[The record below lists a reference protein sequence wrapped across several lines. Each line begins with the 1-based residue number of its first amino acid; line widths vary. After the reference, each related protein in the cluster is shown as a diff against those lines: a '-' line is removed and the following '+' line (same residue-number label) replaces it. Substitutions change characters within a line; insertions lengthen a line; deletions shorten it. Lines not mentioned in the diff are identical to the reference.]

1 MIPSQQSD
9 KATAM
14 KKIFPVS
21 VHGGHSGQFCHHAT
35 DMLEEIIELYIEKG
49 FPWVGI
55 TEHAPGIS
63 LELLY
68 PDQKAAGL
76 TPEFLLE
83 RFDRYMKECRR
94 LQEKYRDRIE
104 IFAAMESETYSGYR
118 EFMPYLI
125 ETFRPD
131 YVVGS
136 VHFVD
141 DMGFDYSRE
150 QYDQTAAAVGGK
162 DELYCRYFD
171 LQYEMIEL
179 LQPSVV
185 GHFDLVRIFDPDYK
199 TRIEKTKIME
209 RIKRN
214 LALIKEL
221 DLIMDFNLRS
231 LLKGADEP
239 YISRVILE
247 MAAKMEIAVVPGDD
261 SHGLANIGVNMDQ
274 GIAILAKMGFATD
287 WPKPRRIVY

>member
-1 MIPSQQSD
+1 
-9 KATAM
+9 M
-14 KKIFPVS
+14 KNISPVS

-35 DMLEEIIELYIEKG
+35 DSLEEIIESYIAKG

-63 LELLY
+63 MELLY
-68 PDQKAAGL
+68 PDQRAAGL
-76 TPEFLLE
+76 TPEFLLR
-83 RFDRYMKECRR
+83 RFAGYMQECRR
-94 LQEKYRDRIE
+94 LQKKYRADIE
-104 IFAAMESETYSGYR
+104 IFAAMESETYSGYTH
-118 EFMPYLI
+118 FMPYLI

-131 YVVGS
+131 YIVGS

-150 QYDQTAAAVGGK
+150 QYEETAEAAGGK
-162 DELYCRYFD
+162 DALYCRYFD
-171 LQYEMIEL
+171 QQYEMIQL
-179 LQPSVV
+179 LKPSVV
-185 GHFDLVRIFDPDYK
+185 GHFDLIRIFDEDYK
-199 TRIEKTKIME
+199 KRLLQPEIMA

-214 LALIKEL
+214 LELIKEF

-247 MAAKMEIAVVPGDD
+247 LALKMGIAVVPGDD
-261 SHGLANIGVNMDQ
+261 SHGLGNIGVNMEK
-274 GIAILAKMGFATD
+274 GIALLADMGFNTH
-287 WPKPRRIVY
+287 WRKPMLLHS

>member
-1 MIPSQQSD
+1 M
-9 KATAM
+9 T
-14 KKIFPVS
+14 KISPVS

-35 DMLEEIIELYIEKG
+35 DSLEEIIELYIAKG
-49 FPWVGI
+49 YPWVGI

-68 PDQKAAGL
+68 PDQQAAGL
-76 TPEFLLE
+76 TPEFLLN
-83 RFDRYMKECRR
+83 RFAGYMQECRR
-94 LQEKYRDRIE
+94 LQEKFRDRIE

-118 EFMPYLI
+118 EFMPYLM

-131 YVVGS
+131 YIVGS

-141 DMGFDYSRE
+141 DMGFDYSRA
-150 QYDQTAAAVGGK
+150 QYDHTAAAVGGT

-171 LQYEMIEL
+171 QQYEMIRL
-179 LQPSVV
+179 LTPSVV

-199 TRIEKTKIME
+199 TRLLRPEIMA

-214 LALIKEL
+214 LELIKEL

-239 YISRVILE
+239 YVSRVILE
-247 MAAKMEIAVVPGDD
+247 MARQMDIAVVPGDD
-261 SHGLANIGVNMDQ
+261 SHGLANIGVNMDK
-274 GIAILAKMGFATD
+274 GIALLAEMGFATD
-287 WPKPRRIVY
+287 WPKPKPIVY

>member
-1 MIPSQQSD
+1 MTNIS
-9 KATAM
+9 
-14 KKIFPVS
+14 PVS

-35 DMLEEIIELYIEKG
+35 DTLEEIIELYIAKG

-68 PDQKAAGL
+68 PDQRAAGF
-76 TPEFLLE
+76 TPEFLLD
-83 RFDRYMKECRR
+83 RFARYMKECRR
-94 LQEKYRDRIE
+94 LQEKYRDKIE

-125 ETFRPD
+125 RTFRPD
-131 YVVGS
+131 YIVGS

-171 LQYEMIEL
+171 QQYEMIGL

-199 TRIEKTKIME
+199 ARLLQPEIMARIE
-209 RIKRN
+209 RN
-214 LALIKEL
+214 LELIKEL
-221 DLIMDFNLRS
+221 GLIMDFNLRS

-239 YISRVILE
+239 YVSKVILE
-247 MAAKMEIAVVPGDD
+247 MARKMEIAVVPGDD
-261 SHGLANIGVNMDQ
+261 SHGLANIGANMEK
-274 GIAILAKMGFATD
+274 GISLLAEMGFATD
-287 WPKPRRIVY
+287 WPKPRLIRTEQ

>member
-1 MIPSQQSD
+1 
-9 KATAM
+9 M
-14 KKIFPVS
+14 KDISPVS
-21 VHGGHSGQFCHHAT
+21 VHGGHSGQFCLHAT
-35 DMLEEIIELYIEKG
+35 DMLEEIIGLYIERG

-68 PDQKAAGL
+68 PDQQAAGL
-76 TPEFLLE
+76 TPDFLLE
-83 RFDRYMKECRR
+83 RFGRYMKECRR

-118 EFMPYLI
+118 EFMPYLMR
-125 ETFRPD
+125 TFRPD
-131 YVVGS
+131 YIVGS

-141 DMGFDYSRE
+141 DMGFDYSQE
-150 QYDQTAAAVGGK
+150 QYDETAAAVGGK

-171 LQYEMIEL
+171 QQYEMIEL
-179 LQPSVV
+179 LRPSVV
-185 GHFDLVRIFDPDYK
+185 GHFDLVRIFDPDYR
-199 TRIEKTKIME
+199 TRLEKPAIMA
-209 RIKRN
+209 RIRRN

-247 MAAKMEIAVVPGDD
+247 MARKMEIPVVPGDD
-261 SHGLANIGVNMDQ
+261 SHGLANIGVNMER
-274 GIAILAKMGFATD
+274 GIAILAGMGFATD
-287 WPKPRRIVY
+287 WRKPRLIVY

>member
-1 MIPSQQSD
+1 
-9 KATAM
+9 M
-14 KKIFPVS
+14 KDIASVS

-35 DMLEEIIELYIEKG
+35 DTLEEIIQQYIVKQ

-63 LELLY
+63 QELLY
-68 PDQKAAGL
+68 PDQQAAGL
-76 TPEFLLE
+76 TPAFLLH
-83 RFDRYMKECRR
+83 RFSLYMQECRR
-94 LQEKYRDRIE
+94 LQEKYRSQIR
-104 IFAAMESETYSGYR
+104 IFAAIESETYSGYK

-125 ETFRPD
+125 TTFQPD

-141 DMGFDYSRE
+141 DLGFDYSRE
-150 QYDQTAAAVGGK
+150 QYDQTAAVAGGK

-171 LQYEMIEL
+171 LQYEM
-179 LQPSVV
+179 LQFLKPSVV
-185 GHFDLVRIFDPDYK
+185 GHFDLIRIFDPDYK
-199 TRIEKTKIME
+199 TRLLHPEIMA

-214 LALIKEL
+214 LSLIKEL

-239 YISRVILE
+239 YISRVILQ
-247 MAAKMEIAVVPGDD
+247 MARDLGITVVPGDD
-261 SHGLANIGVNMDQ
+261 SHGVSNVGANMQTGL
-274 GIAILAKMGFATD
+274 AILADLGFDTN
-287 WPKPRRIVY
+287 WREPKLLHY